1 MTIGLSPVSLTAL
14 TVLLAASATAQQPA
28 ASVAHPELW
37 PKVNAQPKR
46 DPAVERRVDA
56 LLKTMSVE
64 DKVGQ
69 IIQVDIGSIT
79 PADVRSY
86 KIGSVL
92 NGGNSGPYGDEY
104 ASPAK
109 WLKLADEFYDA
120 SMTRSDKGPKI
131 PIIWGTDSVH
141 GNNNIV
147 GATLFPHNIGLGAA
161 RDRDLIREI
170 GRVTALETA
179 AARLD

>member
-1 MTIGLSPVSLTAL
+1 MTTGLSPVSLTAL
-14 TVLLAASATAQQPA
+14 TLLLATAATAQQPA
-28 ASVAHPELW
+28 ASIAHPQLW
-37 PKVNAQPKR
+37 PKVAAQPKR
-46 DPAVERRVDA
+46 DPAVERRVEA
-56 LLKTMSVE
+56 LLKSMSVE

-79 PADVRSY
+79 PADVRTT

-109 WLKLADEFYDA
+109 WLQLADEYYDA
-120 SMTRSDKGPKI
+120 SMARADKGPKI
-131 PIIWGTDSVH
+131 PLIWGTDSVH

-147 GATLFPHNIGLGAA
+147 G
-161 RDRDLIREI
+161 DRKS
-170 GRVTALETA
+170 T
-179 AARLD
+179 RLNSSH